1 MLPEERLDT
10 LLSRHIQN
18 ENSQERHQHVDNGDD
33 AHDGDDGDNRDDGRE
48 DYADLQPLLDASGR
62 LTALNGAEP
71 SPDFADR
78 LETLFLATA
87 ASLSDHGA
95 APASFDDS
103 MAARFADTAP
113 PRLGNDYP
121 TLPGVRWD
129 ELDSMDSIDKMD
141 NQATVADSM
150 DSMDNQATVAD
161 NAIAP
166 LAPVPLRPRPV
177 WRRLVW
183 SALAAALLLAIGATT
198 FTAAAAAGPGTPLYG
213 LHRWEQGVQVSMAG
227 SAADRAKLHLEYA
240 REALVALDA
249 AVAAR
254 QTGSTYD
261 DALATYRDEM
271 SAASTSLAAV
281 PTGGDQSALVA
292 QFGQLRAQG
301 RSDLHAA
308 LAVLP
313 WAQRIT
319 TTSALVGLGDNAPTV
334 THAEMVYSGHGQH
347 LWRITVTGSGF
358 QPGAILL
365 VNGQPAGEVLSV
377 TPTTLVAQMTGD
389 DSAPLPASI
398 GVANPDNTAAVT
410 SSIRSSEQNDATP
423 GTQTTPGAQPSPTD
437 DHGGDRHGGNSGPG
451 GGSGSSDDGGH

>member
-1 MLPEERLDT
+1 MLPEDRLDT
-10 LLSRHIQN
+10 LLPRHIQN
-18 ENSQERHQHVDNGDD
+18 DQEHHEHMENGR
-33 AHDGDDGDNRDDGRE
+33 DGRE
-48 DYADLQPLLDASGR
+48 AYADLQPLLDASDR
-62 LTALNGAEP
+62 LTALSGAEP
-71 SPDFADR
+71 SPAFADR
-78 LETLFLATA
+78 LETLFLSTA
-87 ASLSDHGA
+87 ASLSEHGST
-95 APASFDDS
+95 PASFDMLGDS
-103 MAARFADTAP
+103 LAARFADTTP

-129 ELDSMDSIDKMD
+129 ELDSMDG
-141 NQATVADSM
+141 V

-161 NAIAP
+161 SAIAP
-166 LAPVPLRPRPV
+166 PAPVPLRPHPAHPG

-198 FTAAAAAGPGTPLYG
+198 FTAAAAAGPGTPLYS
-213 LHRWEQGVQVSMAG
+213 LHRWEQGIQVSMAG
-227 SAADRAKLHLEYA
+227 KAADRVKLHLEYA

-254 QTGSTYD
+254 QTGGAYD

-271 SAASTSLAAV
+271 GAASVSLAAV
-281 PTGGDQSALVA
+281 PAGGDQSALVA

-319 TTSALVGLGDNAPTV
+319 TTSALAGLDDNVPGV

-365 VNGQPAGEVLSV
+365 VNGQPAGEVISV
-377 TPTTLVAQMTGD
+377 TPTALVAQMTGD

>member
-1 MLPEERLDT
+1 MLPEDRLDT
-10 LLSRHIQN
+10 LLPRHIQN
-18 ENSQERHQHVDNGDD
+18 DQEHHEHMENGR
-33 AHDGDDGDNRDDGRE
+33 DGRE
-48 DYADLQPLLDASGR
+48 AYADLQPLLDASDR
-62 LTALNGAEP
+62 LTALSGAEP
-71 SPDFADR
+71 SPAFADR
-78 LETLFLATA
+78 LETLFLSTA
-87 ASLSDHGA
+87 ASLSEHGST
-95 APASFDDS
+95 PASFDMLGDS
-103 MAARFADTAP
+103 LAARFADTTP

-129 ELDSMDSIDKMD
+129 ELDSMDG
-141 NQATVADSM
+141 V

-161 NAIAP
+161 SAIAP
-166 LAPVPLRPRPV
+166 PAPVPLRPHPAHPG

-198 FTAAAAAGPGTPLYG
+198 LTAAAAAGPGTPLYS
-213 LHRWEQGVQVSMAG
+213 LHRWEQGIQVSMAG
-227 SAADRAKLHLEYA
+227 KAADRVKLHLEYA

-254 QTGSTYD
+254 QTGGAYD

-271 SAASTSLAAV
+271 GAASVSLAAV
-281 PTGGDQSALVA
+281 PAGGDQSALVA

-319 TTSALVGLGDNAPTV
+319 TTSALAGLGDNVLSV
-334 THAEMVYSGHGQH
+334 TRAEMVYSGHGQH

-365 VNGQPAGEVLSV
+365 VNGQPAGEVISV

-410 SSIRSSEQNDATP
+410 SAIRSGEQDDATP
-423 GTQTTPGAQPSPTD
+423 GTQTTPGAQPSPTID

-451 GGSGSSDDGGH
+451 GGGSGSSDGSGH

>member
-1 MLPEERLDT
+1 MLPEDRLDT
-10 LLSRHIQN
+10 LLPRHIQN
-18 ENSQERHQHVDNGDD
+18 DQEHHEHMENGR
-33 AHDGDDGDNRDDGRE
+33 DGRE
-48 DYADLQPLLDASGR
+48 AYVDLQPLLDASDR
-62 LTALNGAEP
+62 LTALSGAEP
-71 SPDFADR
+71 SPAFADR
-78 LETLFLATA
+78 LETLFLSTA
-87 ASLSDHGA
+87 ASLSEHGST
-95 APASFDDS
+95 PASFDMLGDS
-103 MAARFADTAP
+103 LAARFADTTP

-129 ELDSMDSIDKMD
+129 ELDSMDG
-141 NQATVADSM
+141 V

-161 NAIAP
+161 SAIALP
-166 LAPVPLRPRPV
+166 APVPLRPHPAHPG

-198 FTAAAAAGPGTPLYG
+198 LTAAAAAGPGTPLYS
-213 LHRWEQGVQVSMAG
+213 LHRWEQGIQVSMAG
-227 SAADRAKLHLEYA
+227 KAADRVKLHLEYA

-254 QTGSTYD
+254 QTGGAYD

-271 SAASTSLAAV
+271 GAASVGLAAV
-281 PTGGDQSALVA
+281 PAGGEQSALVA

-365 VNGQPAGEVLSV
+365 VNGQPAGEVISV
-377 TPTTLVAQMTGD
+377 TPTALVAQMTGD
-389 DSAPLPASI
+389 DSAPLPAML
-398 GVANPDNTAAVT
+398 T
-410 SSIRSSEQNDATP
+410 
-423 GTQTTPGAQPSPTD
+423 
-437 DHGGDRHGGNSGPG
+437 
-451 GGSGSSDDGGH
+451 

>member
-1 MLPEERLDT
+1 MLPEDRLDT
-10 LLSRHIQN
+10 LLPRHIQN
-18 ENSQERHQHVDNGDD
+18 DHQHHEHMENG
-33 AHDGDDGDNRDDGRE
+33 RDGRE
-48 DYADLQPLLDASGR
+48 AYADLQPLLDASDR
-62 LTALNGAEP
+62 LTALSGAEP
-71 SPDFADR
+71 SPAFADR

-87 ASLSDHGA
+87 ASLSEHGS
-95 APASFDDS
+95 APASFDVLDDS
-103 MAARFADTAP
+103 LAARFADTTP

-129 ELDSMDSIDKMD
+129 ELDGMDG
-141 NQATVADSM
+141 V

-161 NAIAP
+161 SAIALP
-166 LAPVPLRPRPV
+166 APVPLRPHPAHSG

-198 FTAAAAAGPGTPLYG
+198 LTAAAAAAPGTPLYG
-213 LHRWEQGVQVSMAG
+213 LHRWEQGVQISMAG
-227 SAADRAKLHLEYA
+227 SAADRVKLHLEYA

-249 AVAAR
+249 AVTAR
-254 QTGSTYD
+254 QTGGAYD
-261 DALATYRDEM
+261 DALATYGDEM
-271 SAASTSLAAV
+271 GAASASLATV
-281 PTGGDQSALVA
+281 PAGGEQSALVG

-319 TTSALVGLGDNAPTV
+319 TTSALAGLGDNVPGV

-365 VNGQPAGEVLSV
+365 VNGQPAGVVLSV
-377 TPTTLVAQMTGD
+377 TPTTLVAQLPGD

-410 SSIRSSEQNDATP
+410 TSIHSNEQDDATP
-423 GTQTTPGAQPSPTD
+423 GTQTTPGAQPSPTID

-451 GGSGSSDDGGH
+451 GGGSGSSDGSGH